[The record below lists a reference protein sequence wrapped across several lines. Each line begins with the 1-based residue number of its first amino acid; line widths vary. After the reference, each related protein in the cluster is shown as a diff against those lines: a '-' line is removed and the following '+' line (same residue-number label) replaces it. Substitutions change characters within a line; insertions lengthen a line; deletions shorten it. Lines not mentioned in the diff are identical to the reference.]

1 MASGSRAN
9 ASATSRASPTA
20 VRAHCPVAL
29 ARPHAGLTPSRSRSA
44 ERGTPSRSVTAT
56 AAAAT
61 SSIEG
66 ARSGAV
72 TGTRPSTTVRPDSTN
87 AATASKSAACSVLA
101 STDTALILL
110 RCSRS
115 HGKSGLQL
123 CSATS
128 ASTAAM
134 QVSSSASATV
144 SSSGATGLNAV
155 TPVSRRPTPP
165 ATTLVELH
173 HHRCVKSTRQR
184 RAMRGNAFGQ
194 RGGQVTHGSGVG
206 DRPVTVGQLQPRD
219 QCDWPGRLHL
229 HRPPT
234 ATQARGLPGLF

>member
-155 TPVSRRPTPP
+155 TPVSRPP
-165 ATTLVELH
+165 NAAGNDARRTAPPPV
-173 HHRCVKSTRQR
+173 CQVDAPA

>member
-1 MASGSRAN
+1 M
-9 ASATSRASPTA
+9 
-20 VRAHCPVAL
+20 
-29 ARPHAGLTPSRSRSA
+29 
-44 ERGTPSRSVTAT
+44 TAT

-155 TPVSRRPTPP
+155 TPVSRPP
-165 ATTLVELH
+165 NAAGNDGSSNCTTTGV
-173 HHRCVKSTRQR
+173 SSR
-184 RAMRGNAFGQ
+184 RASAARCAATPSASEAA
-194 RGGQVTHGSGVG
+194 RSRTAPGSVI
-206 DRPVTVGQLQPRD
+206 
-219 QCDWPGRLHL
+219 
-229 HRPPT
+229 
-234 ATQARGLPGLF
+234 AR